1 MDKDFELKYHEI
13 EQSHRWFKGR
23 RDMIF
28 NLIKNE
34 DKNSMILDFG
44 CAGGGRAHTVFT
56 KKGLYKYFWA

>member
-1 MDKDFELKYHEI
+1 
-13 EQSHRWFKGR
+13 
-23 RDMIF
+23 MIF